1 MPARVKMVILKNRH
15 LEGKLFIILSQ
26 QPHATIITTT
36 VRNLLLTPSAHTCFY
51 LSCWSRNKASILYLT
66 IQTSEWQTADQNDD
80 FSLRD
85 CYENAGDKFQ
95 QGVTKFTGPMGV
107 DQIFQSWGWGLE
119 QILCHWGDKTNL
131 QPPEVKGWR
140 FSNHDSPRWR

>member
-15 LEGKLFIILSQ
+15 LEGQLFIILSQ
-26 QPHATIITTT
+26 QPYATIITTT
-36 VRNLLLTPSAHTCFY
+36 MRNLLLTPSAHTCFY

-107 DQIFQSWGWGLE
+107 DQIFQS
-119 QILCHWGDKTNL
+119 
-131 QPPEVKGWR
+131 
-140 FSNHDSPRWR
+140 